1 MINTINGANEKQL
14 ETFNGIVSAAM
25 TLKDDGAPLNKVY
38 SLVGSAGT
46 GKTWIL
52 TQIIKE
58 VLSHGIKVAMTTPT
72 HKALSVVTDMLTEAK
87 ITDPNLITGTI
98 HYFLNLKLDYG
109 FGDDGSADNV
119 TTKPKLVINK
129 FNECL
134 QYTDLLI
141 IDESSMVSEELY
153 KLTMGILD
161 DRCKMILF
169 VGDKYQLLPI
179 EGGENIIYDHPE
191 IMHYQLTETVRQKEG
206 SSIIE
211 KANEIRDYI
220 KYGNHPDNIFELFHE
235 TDEIKLLHE
244 NEFLPD
250 YFENEHIKMIG
261 SFTNVMVDQYN
272 AYVRYVDTK
281 ELNYLAAGDEVVF
294 QKPYSNASGELIFQN
309 GETVEVQST
318 KKVFDDK
325 NSVWYWRCKGN
336 SRMFN
341 VLDPESTSVYKDK
354 LKELLDFAKTQKG
367 YNKSNAWKVYFKLM
381 NRFGIIKY
389 SYASTLHKLQGST
402 TESMYFDM
410 RDLKRFYT
418 RDKEGVLR
426 LIYVAITRP
435 SLKLHILGM

>member
-1 MINTINGANEKQL
+1 MINTVNGANEKQL

-58 VLSHGIKVAMTTPT
+58 VLSQGIKVAMTTPT

-153 KLTMGILD
+153 KLTMEILD

-169 VGDKYQLLPI
+169 VGDKYQLLPV

-235 TDEIKLLHE
+235 TDEIKLLQE

-272 AYVRYVDTK
+272 VYVRYVDTK

-367 YNKSNAWKVYFKLM
+367 YNKSNAWKAYFKLM